1 MKILHLSGAMVW
13 GGNEQQLTDLIV
25 NLNKEG
31 IASMIFCFV
40 NSPIEKYAKEN
51 GIAYHSLPKAGA
63 FSFKVAK
70 VLSECIRDNQID
82 LLHIHTSNMVTTN
95 LLLGIFYNRR
105 MNAVFS
111 KKGISFQSSFLSRV
125 KYNYKNIKKIIA
137 VSNAVAVSLEN
148 TIAKKNHHK
157 IIRIYDGIIVTD
169 VTDALLHEYSVRRKF
184 NIAADK
190 KIVGNIANHYP
201 AKDLSTW
208 VETIHHFVN
217 QLMIKDVIFVQIG
230 AKTNFTQ
237 ELVDKIKA
245 YGLADYVLMT
255 DFLPNAKN
263 YISGFDIYMMTS
275 KFEGLPL
282 TIFEAFQYK
291 TPVVSTMAGGI
302 PEAITDGENG
312 YLVNIGDAGALALS
326 LKKLVGDIDKQKVFA
341 EKSYQLLIEKFDAG
355 KLVKDVINVYK
366 NAISA

>member
-31 IASMIFCFV
+31 IASMIFCFI

-51 GIAYHSLPKAGA
+51 GITYYSLPRAGA

-70 VLSECIRDNQID
+70 ELAKCIQANQID

-95 LLLGIFYNRR
+95 LLLGVFYNRR
-105 MNAVFS
+105 INAVFS
-111 KKGISFQSSFLSRV
+111 KKGISFQSSSLSRI
-125 KYNYKNIKKIIA
+125 KYNYRNIKKIIA
-137 VSNAVAVSLEN
+137 VSNAVAVSLQN

-157 IIRIYDGIIVTD
+157 IIRIYDGIIITG
-169 VTDALLHEYSVRRKF
+169 VTDALLQEYSVRRKF
-184 NIAADK
+184 NIPADK

-201 AKDLSTW
+201 AKDLLTW

-217 QLMIKDVIFVQIG
+217 QLMIKDVVFVQIG

-245 YGLADYVLMT
+245 YGLEDYVLMT

-302 PEAITDGENG
+302 PEAVMDGENG
-312 YLVNIGDAGALALS
+312 YLANVGDAGALALA
-326 LKKLVGDIDKQKVFA
+326 LKKLIGDSDKQKAFA

-355 KLVKDVINVYK
+355 KLVKDVMNVYK